1 MSKKERILVVDD
13 DSGTRK
19 ALRRILGKNGFEVRT
34 AESGKAALDILG
46 KNQFSLVLTDLLME
60 PVDGFEVL
68 SKTKKLDPDTEV
80 IIMTGYGS
88 ISSAVEAIKKQAFHY
103 IEKPLRSE
111 EVRHLISQALEKR
124 CLRLEV
130 QNLKK
135 QIQSGFEKIIGKSPK
150 LLEIKR
156 LIRQIA
162 TSDSNVLITGESGT
176 GKELVAHAIHNL
188 SRRSAKKF
196 LPINCASFT
205 DELLANELFGHEK
218 DAYTGATS
226 SRAGLLESADGGTI
240 FFDEVG
246 DMSMAM
252 QSKLLRVIQE
262 RKLIR
267 VGGFKPIGIDIRIV
281 AATNKDLKKAM
292 KAGSFRED
300 LFYRLNVIPIHIP
313 SLSERKEDILLLAQY
328 FLDRFNTKSK
338 RKISGFS
345 KEAAEILK
353 SYDYPGNVRELENIV
368 ERSVSLAKAELI
380 DADDLPDDLR
390 EIELFTVKREKP
402 YLKSIQEIEN
412 EYIEWVLE
420 QCNHNKSQAA
430 KILKIDR
437 ASLYRKLKRTQIKDC

>member
-19 ALRRILGKNGFEVRT
+19 ALRRILVKNGFEVKT

-345 KEAAEILK
+345 KKAAEILK